1 MGYKWNNPGDWL
13 HERVQSAGEDVLRG
27 YLTAIIG
34 SLDSDTIQD
43 IFQSEMDA
51 DGYFDEDEEEDEEDG
66 QLLEPV
72 RDVTRNGTRAA
83 TFEVEV
89 PEDLYPTM
97 DRRREH
103 AIRLVRENASDF
115 VMPATYRARI
125 FKRGYEEVYRVV
137 RYSNAIPSKEVSQT
151 TAV

>member
-97 DRRREH
+97 DRRRE
-103 AIRLVRENASDF
+103 
-115 VMPATYRARI
+115 PARPLLRRAPR
-125 FKRGYEEVYRVV
+125 RR
-137 RYSNAIPSKEVSQT
+137 Q
-151 TAV
+151 